1 MKTLVVHPQDSTTTF
16 LRSLYDDLPN
26 KTVITGG
33 ITISQLQKH
42 ISTHHYSQ
50 VILCGHCSPQGL
62 LSVGQFPKSGLYII
76 DEMMTSSL
84 RNKPNT
90 FYLWCDS
97 NVFVRRHGLT
107 GFHTGMFLSQM
118 SECRYFEVDCTEQD
132 ILESNSTFAETV
144 ARHINEPP
152 IVFYKNVLSEYGR
165 LTQNPVA
172 CYNHSRLFLNQYE
185 PHLFLGKVVKTQCK

>member
-1 MKTLVVHPQDSTTTF
+1 MKNLIIHPQDTSTTF
-16 LRSLYDDLPN
+16 LRGLYNDLPD

-33 ITISQLQKH
+33 INKSQLQKE
-42 ISTHHYSQ
+42 IDTHDR
-50 VILCGHCSPQGL
+50 VIMCGHGSPQGL
-62 LSVGQFPKSGLYII
+62 LSIGQYPKSGLYII
-76 DEMMTSSL
+76 DETMVSSR

-90 FYLWCDS
+90 FYIWCDS

-144 ARHINEPP
+144 AQHINEPP

-165 LTQNPVA
+165 LRQNPVA
-172 CYNHSRLFLNQYE
+172 CYNHSRLFLNRYE
-185 PHLFLGKVVKTQCK
+185 PHLFLGKVAQTQCK